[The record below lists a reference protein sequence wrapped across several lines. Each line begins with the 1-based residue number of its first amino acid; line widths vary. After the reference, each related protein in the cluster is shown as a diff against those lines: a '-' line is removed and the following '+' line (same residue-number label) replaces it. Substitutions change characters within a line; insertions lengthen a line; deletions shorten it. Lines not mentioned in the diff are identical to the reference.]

1 MASSKDW
8 IVRLGPQEWS
18 RFTYERGTEPDM
30 PKLLGSVQRG
40 ASIGALAMLPSGDY
54 VQLNGDHETPLN
66 ARYIRKAIA
75 KAEAMS
81 ARRPPSPPRRAPV
94 AGPAAPVVVT
104 VRRRRT
110 VVPPGSE
117 GG

>member
-1 MASSKDW
+1 MTAGKDW
-8 IVRLGPQEWS
+8 IVRLGPQEWA
-18 RFTYERGTEPDM
+18 RFTYERSEGPET

-40 ASIGALAMLPSGDY
+40 ASSGAQAVRPSGDY

-75 KAEAMS
+75 KAESKAV
-81 ARRPPSPPRRAPV
+81 RRPPPPRRP

-104 VRRRRT
+104 VRRRR
-110 VVPPGSE
+110 VAQPPGDN
-117 GG
+117 